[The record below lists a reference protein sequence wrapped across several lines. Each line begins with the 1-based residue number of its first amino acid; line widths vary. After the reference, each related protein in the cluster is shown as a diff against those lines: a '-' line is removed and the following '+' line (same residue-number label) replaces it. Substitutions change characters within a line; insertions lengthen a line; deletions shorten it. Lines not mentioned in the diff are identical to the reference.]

1 MDETGTPDVLSL
13 RRAWEPLRSA
23 ALHEG
28 YGRRATA
35 GEGPRSELEGLQV
48 AAKQL
53 EEVEREA
60 DERVAEFR
68 DYLRESEFLRN
79 MLDLEEEYVRK
90 LHAYLQD
97 AYARRAKLEED
108 FNARWRNPAEV
119 QTGHVVSTLK
129 CAAAFMEMKDAVR
142 NLADAEARSRAEEAE
157 EAEEGGRGDLAERDE
172 NKENSRPTRSRVSF
186 AEPLGQRRRRCRG
199 GDEKPP
205 RAGVADGEVAADRS
219 VESWLE
225 ETLDASFESTPNPLE
240 AETGGTAASLS
251 WNGPEEDHIGLH
263 PRCEGS
269 GPETSARR
277 HGPPSQR
284 QQAAQ
289 GRGYRHSPYSR
300 NPF

>member
-1 MDETGTPDVLSL
+1 MDETGTPNDSSW

-28 YGRRATA
+28 YGRRATV
-35 GEGPRSELEGLQV
+35 GEGPRPKLDGVQIAARQLGL
-48 AAKQL
+48 
-53 EEVEREA
+53 VERESEKCA
-60 DERVAEFR
+60 AEDR

-79 MLDLEEEYVRK
+79 LLALEDEHIQT
-90 LHAYLQD
+90 LHASLRE
-97 AYARRAKLEED
+97 AYARRAKIQEN
-108 FNARWRNPAEV
+108 FNARWRDPGLV
-119 QTGHVVSTLK
+119 QTGHRLSIIK
-129 CAAAFMEMKDAVR
+129 CPVAFMGVKDAFR
-142 NLADAEARSRAEEAE
+142 NLADTEARFRAEEVE
-157 EAEEGGRGDLAERDE
+157 DGGRGDMAGWDE
-172 NKENSRPTRSRVSF
+172 NKENNRPTRSRVSF

-225 ETLDASFESTPNPLE
+225 QTLNASFESMPNPLE
-240 AETGGTAASLS
+240 AETGDTMAFLPR
-251 WNGPEEDHIGLH
+251 NGPEEDHVRLH
-263 PRCEGS
+263 PRPEGS
-269 GPETSARR
+269 GPKTSARR

-300 NPF
+300 NPL